1 MGQVVN
7 FLKMSGNR
15 VTSAR
20 CVTALLAVL
29 ILAGCAAPGDDGL
42 SYAASRSATNQPF
55 PANYRPELIAFLKT
69 YLNDP
74 GSVRQASV
82 ATPVQRPVR
91 GRELYVACLRYNMR
105 GPDGRFTGVKERAVL
120 YIGGRLDRML
130 EEPDDL
136 CAGAVYAP
144 FPELEKLAP

>member
-1 MGQVVN
+1 MDQVVK
-7 FLKMSGNR
+7 FLQMSGNW

-20 CVTALLAVL
+20 RAAAVLAV
-29 ILAGCAAPGDDGL
+29 IAVAGCAAPGDDSL
-42 SYAASRSATNQPF
+42 SYVAGRSAPNQPF

-69 YLNDP
+69 YLNNP

-91 GRELYVACLRYNMR
+91 GRDLYVACLRFNMR
-105 GPDGRFTGVKERAVL
+105 GTDGRFTGVKERAVL
-120 YIGGRLDRML
+120 YIDGRLDRML
-130 EEPDDL
+130 EEPGDL
-136 CAGAVYAP
+136 CANVNYAP